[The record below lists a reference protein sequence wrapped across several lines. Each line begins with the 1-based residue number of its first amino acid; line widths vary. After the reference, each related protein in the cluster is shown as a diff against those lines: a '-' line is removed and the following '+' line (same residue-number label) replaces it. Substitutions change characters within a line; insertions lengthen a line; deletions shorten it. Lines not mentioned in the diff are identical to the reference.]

1 MSSPLQVVFEPL
13 HPDVVVPARATL
25 GAAGYDVRA
34 YVRGRTIS
42 AYQGLEPI
50 ELRAS
55 GDSLVI
61 PPGVRAAIPLGFRAT
76 MPHGLEAQLRLRSSI
91 AFRRGLIMPN
101 APATIDADYPDEWLL
116 IVTNTLSE
124 PVTLEH
130 QERIGQIVFS
140 RVETPEFQAGSVSIS
155 TDRSG
160 GVGST
165 GRFAVEAAPRAE

>member
-1 MSSPLQVVFEPL
+1 MAAQLQIIFEPL

-34 YVRGRTIS
+34 YLRGRKVS

-50 ELRAS
+50 ELGTS

-61 PPGVRAAIPLGFRAT
+61 PPGVRAAVPLGFRVS

-116 IVTNTLSE
+116 IVTNTLPE

-130 QERIGQIVFS
+130 QERVAQIVFS
-140 RVETPEFQAGSVSIS
+140 RVETPEFRTGSVSIS

-165 GRFAVEAAPRAE
+165 GRFAVDAVSRAE